1 MTKIPTVSIVMPAY
15 NAQRHIEK
23 AIRSVMAQTVEDWE
37 LLVLDDGSNDDT
49 CTIVERL
56 MAQEP
61 RISLLRNERNL
72 GVAQT
77 RNRGLERCCGEFVAL
92 LDSDDV
98 WYPEKLERQ
107 IALLRESGA
116 ALCCCAY
123 DIIGDD
129 GAPVKASY
137 DVPDQVD
144 FDTLLKENV
153 VCCSTVVL
161 RGDVARNFRFDAGY
175 YHEDY
180 VLWLQLLQQGYR
192 IVGCLQ
198 VLAAWRLSQGSRS
211 YNKLKSAK
219 NRWIIY
225 REYLR
230 LPLLKCIRAFCAYA
244 VAGLRKYH

>member
-15 NAQRHIEK
+15 NAQCHIEE
-23 AIRSVMAQTVEDWE
+23 AIRSVMAQTVEGWE
-37 LLVLDDGSNDDT
+37 LLVLDDGSEDDT
-49 CTIVERL
+49 CAIVERL
-56 MAQEP
+56 MAEEP
-61 RISLLRNERNL
+61 RILLLRNEQNL

-77 RNRGLERCCGEFVAL
+77 RNRGMERCHGEFVAL

-123 DIIGDD
+123 DIIGND

-137 DVPDQVD
+137 DVPEQVD
-144 FDTLLKENV
+144 LDTLLKENV
-153 VCCSTVVL
+153 ICCSTVVL
-161 RGDVARNFRFDAGY
+161 RGDVAQSCRFDPGY

-180 VLWLQLLQQGYR
+180 VLWLQLLQKGHR
-192 IVGCLQ
+192 VVGCRKK
-198 VLAAWRLSQGSRS
+198 LAAWRLNQGSRS

-225 REYLR
+225 RKYLKM
-230 LPLLKCIRAFCAYA
+230 PFFKSFSAFFAYA
-244 VAGLRKYH
+244 AAGMRKYH